1 MGIVLGRF
9 RKKRT
14 TIEVL
19 EDLDRRIKEI
29 EKRRVSTEQTHRVV
43 IGRLVLYSVGTYVI
57 AALVFYFFF
66 CPASLSEQ
74 VFYITPLLV
83 FPVIVVLLRRGIM
96 WYFKR
101 QLTNSETKLAQ
112 MEKQKQDI
120 LEEVMDKET
129 YKTAKQIL
137 ERFAPKKELAVVSPL
152 PAKVSASNQKPE
164 NISPSSSAPELR
176 RRPLGHHQQQEQ
188 QQQLQQ
194 TNHQQRSLEHFQPP
208 KTPLVPRGR
217 SPTLLQSASLLPA
230 PMPGRY
236 PGGYAGQGRLPPG
249 PPLPRPIA
257 PRERSVVDRLVDFL
271 IADGPSNRYALICQ
285 QCQSHNGLALKE
297 EFEFVAF
304 RCCYCYAMNP
314 ARKVRL
320 SPPRIDGIDRPPA
333 AAGTVSPLPAPRPT
347 DSSEGPT
354 DSESERVSRSDS
366 SSEGEED
373 KKQLPEPLSS
383 TLPAEEN
390 LVHSDHGDKGEE
402 SKSEVQESSSAPPL
416 HAEDGEKQPPSEEA
430 HKIEELTAAE

>member
-19 EDLDRRIKEI
+19 EDLDRRIKEM
-29 EKRRVSTEQTHRVV
+29 EKRRASTEQTHRVV
-43 IGRLVLYSVGTYVI
+43 IGRLVLYSVGTYII

-66 CPASLSEQ
+66 FPASLSEQ
-74 VFYITPLLV
+74 IFYITPLLV
-83 FPVIVVLLRRGIM
+83 FPLIVILLRRGIV

-101 QLTNSETKLAQ
+101 QITNSETKLAQ

-152 PAKVSASNQKPE
+152 PAKTSASNQKVD
-164 NISPSSSAPELR
+164 NISPSSSAPDLR
-176 RRPLGHHQQQEQ
+176 RRPLGQ
-188 QQQLQQ
+188 QQQQQ
-194 TNHQQRSLEHFQPP
+194 QQQQQPREHFQPP
-208 KTPLVPRGR
+208 KTSLVPRGR
-217 SPTLLQSASLLPA
+217 SPTLLQSAPIFPA
-230 PMPGRY
+230 PMGGRY
-236 PGGYAGQGRLPPG
+236 PGGYTGQSRLAPG

-320 SPPRIDGIDRPPA
+320 SPPRIDGIDRPSA
-333 AAGTVSPLPAPRPT
+333 APGTLPSLPPPHT
-347 DSSEGPT
+347 IDSSEGPT
-354 DSESERVSRSDS
+354 DSESERLSRSDS
-366 SSEGEED
+366 SSEDEED
-373 KKQLPEPLSS
+373 KKQLSPSSSS
-383 TLPAEEN
+383 TLPVEEN
-390 LVHSDHGDKGEE
+390 VVHGDQHDSGDKEDVK
-402 SKSEVQESSSAPPL
+402 SKLQESDSAPPL
-416 HAEDGEKQPPSEEA
+416 PAEDGEKQPPSEEA
-430 HKIEELTAAE
+430 HKIEELSAAE